1 MGMYDSVEVL
11 YKLPMP
17 ENPLGYVASEGFQT
31 KDLDNTLSLYQI
43 NEKGELHL
51 QKAKT
56 KWVEGNPKS
65 KSVMGKLGHVEVI
78 ESWWE
83 RCWHHGEV
91 CIYDF
96 KYGKGDY
103 DYWIEYKITY
113 SKGELTDVELLK
125 FEATPNEERKKSDE
139 EFHKRLQACA
149 EFRKS
154 KKYRYFF
161 KHTNY
166 CVRAIFRFTRNIL
179 SFASRNLHKVE
190 DFLII

>member
-1 MGMYDSVEVL
+1 MGMYDSVKVL

-43 NEKGELHL
+43 NEKGELYL
-51 QKAKT
+51 QKSNT
-56 KWVEGNPKS
+56 RWVEGNPKS
-65 KSVMGKLGHVEVI
+65 SSIMGRLGYAEVLQ
-78 ESWWE
+78 SWLE
-83 RCWHHGEV
+83 RCWHHGEI

-96 KYGKGDY
+96 KHTEGDY

-113 SKGELTDVELLK
+113 SKGEFSDVELLK
-125 FEATPNEERKKSDE
+125 FEATPNGNRKKSDE

-166 CVRAIFRFTRNIL
+166 CVRAVFGAFRKVII
-179 SFASRNLHKVE
+179 FASSNVHKLE
-190 DFLII
+190 DFLTV